1 MVVNGNYLNYI
12 RKVQENNN
20 NNIPSRNQPL
30 RNQGEFGEILNEK
43 ISGNSDIKFS
53 KHAELRL
60 HMRNINLSPAQKQ
73 KIADAVNKANEKGIK
88 DSLVLM
94 DNMAFVINVKN
105 RTVITAVSSS
115 DLKDNVFTNIDG
127 AVFA

>member
-1 MVVNGNYLNYI
+1 LVVNGNYLNYI

-20 NNIPSRNQPL
+20 NNIPSRNQPQHS
-30 RNQGEFGEILNEK
+30 QGEFGKILNEK
-43 ISGNSDIKFS
+43 ISENSGIKFS

-94 DNMAFVINVKN
+94 DDMAFVINVKN